1 MGWVQLEAGVM
12 TELEQGRQAGNRGY
26 REEGPSSVKLEG
38 RGVEYCREGVRVGRP
53 SRQRDSSAKALGWE

>member
-1 MGWVQLEAGVM
+1 M
-12 TELEQGRQAGNRGY
+12 TELEQGRQAGSRGY